1 MSFRLPPGTSDGQM
15 LTSLLCRK
23 LVYSIKADMQML
35 GQLDD
40 NIKDIAEKVAQL
52 SMSHY
57 VLLLG
62 STYL

>member
-1 MSFRLPPGTSDGQM
+1 
-15 LTSLLCRK
+15 
-23 LVYSIKADMQML
+23 MQML